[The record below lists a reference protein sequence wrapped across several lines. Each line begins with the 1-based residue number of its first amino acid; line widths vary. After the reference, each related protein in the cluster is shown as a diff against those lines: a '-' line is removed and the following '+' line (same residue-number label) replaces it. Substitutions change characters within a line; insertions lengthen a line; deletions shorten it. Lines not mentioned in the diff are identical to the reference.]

1 MQIQILTFILTTE
14 TSLKIASHAFQVEVL
29 GPHVV
34 IMLILT
40 KHKVKKYQK
49 YNKQFTNISNKK
61 RFFSNINRVLSL
73 TILNLKS
80 FYF

>member
-40 KHKVKKYQK
+40 KHKV
-49 YNKQFTNISNKK
+49 
-61 RFFSNINRVLSL
+61 
-73 TILNLKS
+73 
-80 FYF
+80 